1 MDNLEIIIQN
11 IKLKK
16 LDTALK
22 LCNEYTNSENGHIIN
37 NFKGVIYSL
46 LNKQN
51 LAEEHFQKSHDLD
64 FKFEDPLKNLYVI
77 KIRKKDFVDAIK
89 ICEKLC
95 KINYKN
101 DLYFYQLAYAYEL
114 NNQNLL
120 ALENYEKCINLNGP
134 SKVKA
139 LNNVGTLYLRNN
151 KPNTALD
158 FFLIANETSKNNKLI
173 INNIFL
179 NYIKLKDEPKADEFF
194 LISKNLD
201 EQDLGFI
208 YNKAQYYIFKQ
219 KFDKAVEILEKHKNN
234 SRFLVLLVDLY
245 FNMGKF
251 KKAELL
257 LEASKDD
264 FKKDINFYN
273 FLGIRSLRV
282 GNFEEGWTFYE
293 SRGSKITG
301 YLNRIKNWNGESLEN
316 KNIVVFYE
324 QGIGDTLQFSK
335 YVYSLSKIS
344 KEVCFVVNNSIK
356 GLFKTDLSNIK
367 IETRESLKDKNF
379 DYKISLGS
387 LIKFFYLE
395 KYENHD
401 YLINSEHIENKFL
414 EKKLDYSKPNVGLV
428 WTGSF
433 LGPNQPFR
441 SIQLKNLIKIL
452 NLDINFYC
460 LQNEIWESD
469 KEYFNTDKIIDFG
482 KYDLVE
488 ISSIIKNLDLVISV
502 DTAILHISAILN
514 KETWGIFNIYPD
526 WRWGALDKINPY
538 NSLIKFNQ
546 TKFNQWEDVTDGIYE
561 RLKKKFKLN

>member
-179 NYIKLKDEPKADEFF
+179 NYIKLKDEAKADEFF

-546 TKFNQWEDVTDGIYE
+546 TKFNQWEDVTDEIYE
-561 RLKKKFKLN
+561 KKKKKFKLN